1 VQQCISGVDESEASE
16 TAEQFLAL
24 SLAQRDQPEGSIR
37 LHDLQ
42 LDYVRAQWP
51 REDREALDL
60 THGALRLSSN
70 VIAKDAKQLV
80 SQMWDGW
87 CRSNQVSLSLH
98 MFFVRMDENEDSRV
112 GVAAYSIIET
122 GC

>member
-1 VQQCISGVDESEASE
+1 VDESEASE

-70 VIAKDAKQLV
+70 VIAKDAKQFV

>member
-1 VQQCISGVDESEASE
+1 MQQCISGVDESEASE

-70 VIAKDAKQLV
+70 VIAKDAKQFV

>member
-70 VIAKDAKQLV
+70 VIAKDAKQFV